1 MALKRCYKCKD
12 EIEIAFRVRYL
23 PAHYARKEWVFLCE
37 GCLVKLKPNN
47 FYYQYGG
54 TWKA

>member
-1 MALKRCYKCKD
+1 MVLKRCDKCKY

-23 PAHYARKEWVFLCE
+23 PPHYARKEWVFLCE
-37 GCLVKLKPNN
+37 GCLVIVKPNN
-47 FYYQYGG
+47 SYYQYGG